1 MRWLGQLAAKGFGKP
16 ASFLQIGGLGSAPC
30 RSLNCP
36 FSCRGHVG
44 IVLDV
49 QDRQTFC
56 L

>member
-1 MRWLGQLAAKGFGKP
+1 MGWLGQLAAKGFGKP
-16 ASFLQIGGLGSAPC
+16 AFFLQIGGLGPALC
-30 RSLNCP
+30 RSLPCA